1 MDTKSMVCFSVS
13 DIKIITAKHV
23 LGEAGIKAFSVNKM
37 DSAHAGILGGTI
49 ELYVNEAD
57 EERAR
62 EILVTEEIITP

>member
-23 LGEAGIKAFSVNKM
+23 LAEAGIAAFSINKM
-37 DSAHAGILGGTI
+37 DSAHAGVFGTI
-49 ELYVNEAD
+49 ELYVDKEH

-62 EILVTEEIITP
+62 AILVEEEVINL